1 MAKWCYWHLIWMY
14 LSAVDYSKI
23 EMNMT
28 VKSTRLLNAPI
39 IYPHMDARMGG
50 NINNPSIIRVP
61 DWVENP
67 LGRYY
72 LYFSDHTGH
81 YIRMAY
87 ADDVLGPWKMYVPG
101 VMDLADSMF
110 EPVDLPEPLLS
121 ERPAWAASLDGGCLY
136 AHIASP
142 DVHVDDEN
150 RQFRMYYHGLLANGD
165 QQTRISYSPDGVV
178 FTAHSP
184 LLGPP
189 YFRAF
194 LYDNWVYVVSWSGVF
209 LRSRSW
215 DGPFEAGPT
224 LPDVKMA
231 GKSNRLIRHA
241 EVHVRDSVL
250 HIFFTCIG
258 DCPER
263 IFHSSVVLSAD
274 WKTWKA
280 SAPTL
285 VMAPEQKWEGA
296 DLALMRS
303 EIGAAHNRQRALRD
317 PCVFAD
323 GDKTYLLYCGAAESA
338 IGVAA
343 LTF

>member
-1 MAKWCYWHLIWMY
+1 
-14 LSAVDYSKI
+14 
-23 EMNMT
+23 MT
-28 VKSTRLLNAPI
+28 VKATRLLNAPI
-39 IYPHMDARMGG
+39 IQPHMDARMGD

-72 LYFSDHTGH
+72 LYFSDHKGQ

-101 VMDLADSMF
+101 VMDVAASMF
-110 EPVDLPEPLLS
+110 EPVDPPEPPIS
-121 ERPAWAASLDGGCLY
+121 ERPAWAVSLEGGYIY

-142 DVHVDDEN
+142 DVHADDEN

-165 QQTRISYSPDGVV
+165 QQTRISYSPDGLV
-178 FTAHSP
+178 FTPRAP

-194 LYDNWVYVVSWSGVF
+194 SYGNWIYVISWSGVF

-215 DGPFEAGPT
+215 DGPFETGPT
-224 LPDVKMA
+224 LPDVNRA
-231 GKSNRLIRHA
+231 GNSDRLIRHA
-241 EVHVRDSVL
+241 EVHVRGGIL

-263 IFHSSVVLSAD
+263 IFHSSIVLSPD
-274 WKTWKA
+274 WKIWHART
-280 SAPTL
+280 PTL
-285 VMAPEQKWEGA
+285 VLEPELKWEGV
-296 DLALMRS
+296 DLAVMQS
-303 EIGAAHNRQRALRD
+303 KIGASHNRLHALLD

-323 GDKTYLLYCGAAESA
+323 GGKTYLLYCGAAESGG
-338 IGVAA
+338 IGVAE